1 MSLEVRG
8 VLWSQLG
15 GAIDM
20 LENAIRACPPTLWGD
35 RTREPEYWYI
45 VYHTLF
51 FLDYTLA
58 DSHEGFMPPEP
69 YNLDELDPAGVL
81 PARVYSQEEMLIY
94 LEHCRHKCRLTLR
107 ALTPERAAAP
117 SGSVRPGW
125 TQLELRLSDLRHVQ
139 HHTEQL
145 NLLLRQSVDSAPRW
159 VSRAGTELAAV

>member
-1 MSLEVRG
+1 VSLDVRG

-58 DSHEGFMPPEP
+58 DSREGFMPPEP
-69 YNLDELDPAGVL
+69 YNLDELDPTGVL
-81 PARVYSQEEMLIY
+81 PPRVYSQEEMLVY
-94 LEHCRHKCRLTLR
+94 LEHGRHKCASRCTRSRRSVQRPRVVRCDSDGRSWSCASPTCGTCSTTPRNSTCCCARMWILR
-107 ALTPERAAAP
+107 
-117 SGSVRPGW
+117 
-125 TQLELRLSDLRHVQ
+125 
-139 HHTEQL
+139 
-145 NLLLRQSVDSAPRW
+145 
-159 VSRAGTELAAV
+159 RAG